1 MKHDAVRIMRC
12 QEINDLGKIMQDYN
26 EFLSEILIPEA
37 ELKARVEELGKE
49 ISQDYQGKTILAI
62 CILRG
67 GVMFLTD
74 LIRHIEP
81 LVAID
86 FMSVSSYGVGLRES
100 DGQVRITLD
109 LKTSVAG
116 ENVLIVEDIV
126 DSGNTL
132 NSVIGLLRTRNPA
145 SIEVCTL
152 LNKVSR
158 REVDVPIKYCGFE
171 IPDKYV
177 FGFGLDM
184 DEYYRNLPFIG
195 VVDLE
200 KYEPEI

>member
-1 MKHDAVRIMRC
+1 MK
-12 QEINDLGKIMQDYN
+12 DYHS
-26 EFLSEILIPEA
+26 FLAEILIHE
-37 ELKARVEELGKE
+37 EDLKARVQELGEE
-49 ISQDYQGKTILAI
+49 ISRDYAGKKILAI

-86 FMSVSSYGVGLRES
+86 FMGVSSYGIGSRSSE
-100 DGQVRITLD
+100 GQVRITLD
-109 LKTSVAG
+109 LTTSIG
-116 ENVLIVEDIV
+116 GQHVLIVEDII

-132 NSVIGLLRTRNPA
+132 SSVIEMLQTRQPA
-145 SIEVCTL
+145 SLEVCTL
-152 LNKVSR
+152 LNKASR
-158 REVDVPIKYCGFE
+158 REVDIPIKYCGFV
-171 IPDKYV
+171 IPDKFV
-177 FGFGLDM
+177 FGYGLDM

-200 KYEPEI
+200 KYEADV

>member
-1 MKHDAVRIMRC
+1 
-12 QEINDLGKIMQDYN
+12 MQDYH
-26 EFLSEILIPEA
+26 EFLDEILIPEA
-37 ELKARVEELGKE
+37 DLKTRVQELGEE
-49 ISQDYQGKTILAI
+49 ISRDYAGKRILAI

-74 LIRHIEP
+74 LIRHIAP
-81 LVAID
+81 LVAVD
-86 FMSVSSYGVGLRES
+86 FMGVSSYGLGSRES

-109 LKTSVAG
+109 LTTSVSG
-116 ENVLIVEDIV
+116 EHVLIVEDII

-132 NSVIGLLRTRNPA
+132 ASVIELLRTRHPA
-145 SIEVCTL
+145 SVEVCTL

-158 REVDVPIKYCGFE
+158 RKVDVPIKYCGFE
-171 IPDKYV
+171 IPDKFV
-177 FGFGLDM
+177 FGYGLDM

-200 KYEPEI
+200 KYEADI